1 MEQPNRGQQWRAT
14 GNGASQDS
22 SSTAG
27 KRNRRKNRGKQ
38 SSNGTGATHQGSSFK
53 GKYHEMNG
61 HVFQCYEETSKRDQF
76 EKTVEELGRYASTY
90 FSHATDMKMMLKS
103 LREIVFVQP
112 VNPPFSAT
120 RTTIRIWDKEVDMYM
135 EIKSTYSENKWAI
148 YAVVIGQCSDS
159 MKTRLNGVDNFATW
173 DNNHDV
179 VLVLREIKAI
189 SNQFDSRT
197 YFLDA
202 YVRVISSFYS
212 FKQTE
217 NESNT
222 DYHSRFIK
230 LIEVANHYGANLF
243 SDDILIKHKLLLLKQ
258 IESLS
263 DDTAN
268 LMYDHAETKKA
279 GSDRPKAFLFI
290 QGADPKRYRDL
301 HRKLKEALTLG
312 DNKYPAT
319 MADAMSIL
327 IKFNGH
333 QKPQR
338 PNNEKT
344 GPAKENKENKKPS
357 NNVKNEENEA
367 EQEGVTLVQHDS
379 GNTSKANSI
388 PEAEMQLLQQA
399 VEGDS
404 GEDEPIHFLLTQ
416 CVKSSGIRRHWV
428 LLDSQSTCHVFNNRR
443 LLQNIRKYKKG
454 MLSESHQMGAEA
466 SL

>member
-1 MEQPNRGQQWRAT
+1 M
-14 GNGASQDS
+14 
-22 SSTAG
+22 
-27 KRNRRKNRGKQ
+27 
-38 SSNGTGATHQGSSFK
+38 
-53 GKYHEMNG
+53 
-61 HVFQCYEETSKRDQF
+61 
-76 EKTVEELGRYASTY
+76 EELGRYASTY
-90 FSHATDMKMMLKS
+90 FSHAKDMKMMLKS

-112 VNPPFSAT
+112 VDPPFSAT
-120 RTTIRIWDKEVDMYM
+120 RTTIRICEKEVDMYM

-148 YAVVIGQCSDS
+148 YALVIGQCSDS
-159 MKTRLNGVDNFATW
+159 MKTKLKGVDNFSTW

-202 YVRVISSFYS
+202 YVRVKSSFYS
-212 FKQTE
+212 FKQME

-243 SDDILIKHKLLLLKQ
+243 SDDVLIKHELLLLKQ

-263 DDTAN
+263 EDTTN
-268 LMYDHAETKKA
+268 LIYDRAETKKA
-279 GSDRPKAFLFI
+279 GSDRLKAFLFI

-319 MADAMSIL
+319 MADAVSIL
-327 IKFNGH
+327 IKFNGY

-344 GPAKENKENKKPS
+344 SSAKENKENKKPP
-357 NNVKNEENEA
+357 NNMKSDGNET
-367 EQEGVTLVQHDS
+367 EQEGVTLVQNDS
-379 GNTSKANSI
+379 GNTQKGNPI
-388 PEAEMQLLQQA
+388 PDAEMQLLQQA
-399 VEGDS
+399 VEEDDD
-404 GEDEPIHFLLTQ
+404 EDEPIHFLLTQ
-416 CVKSSGIRRHWV
+416 CEKSPGISRHWV
-428 LLDSQSTCHVFNNRR
+428 LLDNQSTCHIFNNRKV
-443 LLQNIRKYKKG
+443 LQSIRKCAKG
-454 MLSESHQMGAEA
+454 DAIRITSNGGGSLLVEEIGDLPGVGPVHFHEKSIANVLSFSKI
-466 SL
+466 